1 MTQFVK
7 THIPCPQCGSSDAAA
22 VNADG
27 WRHCFSCQQ
36 REYVGDSIDNN
47 VGSRTANSSTIKQQ
61 TNTKVVK
68 LTQAPAKAIPDR
80 KITPDT
86 VKHYGVHVE
95 GVSQDYPYYAPGASR
110 ADQPI
115 AIKTRLPNKVFSV
128 SGSFANTGLFGQQAF
143 NAGGKYVVVCEGEL
157 DAMAA
162 YQMMGGY
169 PSVSVRSGAAS
180 ALRDCKQAYE
190 WLDSFECIVVCFDD
204 DEPGQTAA
212 RKVAELF
219 GGKSKIMRHVKGYK
233 DACDYLKAD
242 DSSTFNTVFWKAET
256 YTPDGIVCGDLLW
269 DVVNTPIQ
277 SADVYYPFDGLN
289 KITYGIRPAELV
301 TVCAGSGLGK
311 SQFLREVVYSIKQH
325 TDDAIG
331 LMFMEESVRRT
342 ALSLMSLAVDK
353 PLHLPTT
360 EATEEERKHAFDSVL
375 GDGQIFLF
383 DHFGSSDVDNIVARV
398 RYMAKAMDCRY
409 VFLDHVS
416 IIVSAQSNGDERK
429 AIDEVMTKLRT
440 LVQETEIALFVVSHL
455 KRPESKGHEEGA
467 VTSLAQLRGS
477 ASIAQ
482 LSDIV
487 IGLERN
493 AQADDATERNTTR
506 VRVLKNRFS
515 GETGKACSL
524 LYSATTGR
532 MTEYDEDA
540 L

>member
-1 MTQFVK
+1 M
-7 THIPCPQCGSSDAAA
+7 
-22 VNADG
+22 
-27 WRHCFSCQQ
+27 
-36 REYVGDSIDNN
+36 
-47 VGSRTANSSTIKQQ
+47 
-61 TNTKVVK
+61 
-68 LTQAPAKAIPDR
+68 
-80 KITPDT
+80 
-86 VKHYGVHVE
+86 
-95 GVSQDYPYYAPGASR
+95 
-110 ADQPI
+110 
-115 AIKTRLPNKVFSV
+115 
-128 SGSFANTGLFGQQAF
+128 
-143 NAGGKYVVVCEGEL
+143 
-157 DAMAA
+157 
-162 YQMMGGY
+162 
-169 PSVSVRSGAAS
+169 
-180 ALRDCKQAYE
+180 
-190 WLDSFECIVVCFDD
+190 
-204 DEPGQTAA
+204 
-212 RKVAELF
+212 
-219 GGKSKIMRHVKGYK
+219 
-233 DACDYLKAD
+233 
-242 DSSTFNTVFWKAET
+242 
-256 YTPDGIVCGDLLW
+256 
-269 DVVNTPIQ
+269 
-277 SADVYYPFDGLN
+277 
-289 KITYGIRPAELV
+289 
-301 TVCAGSGLGK
+301 CAGSGLGK
-311 SQFLREVVYSIKQH
+311 SQFLREIVYSIKQH
-325 TDDAIG
+325 TSDAIG

-360 EATEEERKHAFDSVL
+360 EATEEERKRAFDHVL

-493 AQADDATERNTTR
+493 AQADDTTERNTTR

-532 MTEYDEDA
+532 MTEYEENA